1 MDVPAGNPYPALRPG
16 EYPAAGSAAGRR
28 TDTRDLLR
36 AFTAISKALNLA
48 QPLPVTLDL
57 IAEKVSRTMDHK
69 ACAVLLANR
78 ETEELLIEG
87 SFGLGEEY
95 VRAINTRLKQRISGD
110 GPESRSVTAQA
121 YRTGM
126 PVYAPDITEDPRFA
140 PWREA
145 ALREG
150 YNSIVALP
158 LVFRDEVIGVLN
170 CYDRPREYTED
181 QVEAL
186 MVVAEQAASAVGI
199 ARLISTQRST
209 IEQLN
214 SLNEH
219 VTAQHDLL
227 QRSEKTHETLA
238 ALLLE
243 NRSLDDITNTLSGL
257 LDAPVALQDHDLG
270 LLSASDPEAHE
281 GLPTD
286 TPGFADLDTTG
297 RAGRMETGAGTIF
310 VAPVDLGGRERGYLS
325 SPPSQDVHR
334 TFALRT
340 LEQAAVVYA
349 LYAARERAAQEVE
362 DRIRG
367 DLLADLLAA
376 RFRDESEARERARHL
391 GLDFSSAPLQVL
403 VLRPE
408 PLAAYLQRQD
418 MNPRSA
424 GPLRSR
430 LLSLARSFAAGATPP
445 GMAGLDADHLV
456 VLLTRVPD
464 GEPRAPAERLLRLVQ
479 DDLPGL
485 RVRLAVSAPCAT
497 PKDLAARYEESHSL
511 LDLAERLG
519 ATEDV
524 LCHDDWKIYGLLLR
538 SASREDLLDLAHR
551 VLDPLLAHERGGR
564 GDLLATLRAYLD
576 NDLSP
581 ARTAAALY
589 VHHNTVKYRLNKL
602 SDLLDLD
609 AHDLDSALTL
619 KVALMVR
626 NLDPDGFDA
635 AVQPPAN
642 PT

>member
-1 MDVPAGNPYPALRPG
+1 MDVPVSTSNPTS
-16 EYPAAGSAAGRR
+16 GSAAGRE

-57 IAEKVSRTMDHK
+57 IAEKVSRTMGHK
-69 ACAVLLANR
+69 SCAVLLANR
-78 ETEELLIEG
+78 ETQELLIEG

-95 VRAINTRLKQRISGD
+95 VRALNTRLKQKISGD

-145 ALREG
+145 ALHEG

-170 CYDRPREYTED
+170 CYDRPRRYTED

-219 VTAQHDLL
+219 VTAQHTLL
-227 QRSEKTHETLA
+227 QRSEKAHETLA

-243 NRSLDDITNTLSGL
+243 NRSLDDITNTLSSL
-257 LDAPVALQDHDLG
+257 LGAPVALQNHDLR
-270 LLSASDPEAHE
+270 LLSTSNPEIHE
-281 GLPTD
+281 GLPAEAQ
-286 TPGFADLDTTG
+286 GLRDLDTTG
-297 RAGRMETGAGTIF
+297 RAGSFEIVDGTML
-310 VAPVDLGGRERGYLS
+310 VAPVDLGGHERGYLS
-325 SPPSQDVHR
+325 VPLAKEVKR
-334 TFALRT
+334 AFALRT

-349 LYAARERAAQEVE
+349 LYAARKRAAQEAE
-362 DRIRG
+362 DRIKG
-367 DLLADLLAA
+367 DLLTDLLAA

-391 GLDFSSAPLQVL
+391 GLDFFGVPLRVL
-403 VLRPE
+403 VLRLE
-408 PLAAYLQRQD
+408 PLAAYLERREMD
-418 MNPRSA
+418 ARSV

-430 LLSLARSFAAGATPP
+430 LLSLARSFAAGAAHP
-445 GMAGLDADHLV
+445 GMAGLDGEHLV
-456 VLLTRVPD
+456 VLLHFGPD
-464 GEPRAPAERLLRLVQ
+464 DTPRESADHLLHLVQ

-485 RVRLAVSAPCAT
+485 RVRVAVSASCAA
-497 PKDLAARYEESHSL
+497 PKDLAVRYEESRSL

-519 ATEDV
+519 AAEDV
-524 LCHDDWKIYGLLLR
+524 LCHDDWKMYGLLLR

-551 VLDPLLAHERGGR
+551 VLDPLLVHERDGR
-564 GDLLATLRAYLD
+564 GDLLATLQTYLD

-581 ARTAAALY
+581 TRTATALY
-589 VHHNTVKYRLNKL
+589 VHHNTVKYRLGKL
-602 SDLLDLD
+602 SVLLDLD
-609 AHDLDSALTL
+609 TRDLESVLTV
-619 KVALMVR
+619 KVALMIR
-626 NLDPDGFDA
+626 DLDPEGFDRNIH
-635 AVQPPAN
+635 Q
-642 PT
+642 

>member
-1 MDVPAGNPYPALRPG
+1 MDVPASTSN
-16 EYPAAGSAAGRR
+16 PAAGSAVGRE

-57 IAEKVSRTMDHK
+57 IAEKVSRTMGHK
-69 ACAVLLANR
+69 SCAVLLANR
-78 ETEELLIEG
+78 ATEELLIEG

-95 VRAINTRLKQRISGD
+95 VRALNTRLKQKISGE

-170 CYDRPREYTED
+170 CYDKPREYTED

-199 ARLISTQRST
+199 ARLISSQRST

-214 SLNEH
+214 ALNEH
-219 VTAQHDLL
+219 VTAQHTLL

-243 NRSLDDITNTLSGL
+243 NRSLDDITNALSNVL
-257 LDAPVALQDHDLG
+257 EAPVVLQDHKLRPI
-270 LLSASDPEAHE
+270 SSSDPETYE
-281 GLPTD
+281 GLPAETQ
-286 TPGFADLDTTG
+286 GLRDLDTTG
-297 RAGRMETGAGTIF
+297 RAGSFEIVDGTML
-310 VAPVDLGGRERGYLS
+310 VAPVDLGGHERGYLS
-325 SPPSQDVHR
+325 VPLAKEVQR
-334 TFALRT
+334 AFALRT

-349 LYAARERAAQEVE
+349 LYAARERTAQEAE
-362 DRIRG
+362 DRIKG
-367 DLLADLLAA
+367 DLFTDLLAA

-391 GLDFSSAPLQVL
+391 GLDFSSVPLRVL
-403 VLRPE
+403 VLCLE
-408 PLAAYLQRQD
+408 PLAAYLERRE
-418 MNPRSA
+418 MNARSV

-430 LLSLARSFAAGATPP
+430 LLSLARSFAAGAPYP
-445 GMAGLDADHLV
+445 GMAGLDGDHLV
-456 VLLTRVPD
+456 VLLHFGPD
-464 GEPRAPAERLLRLVQ
+464 DIPRASAERLLRLVR

-485 RVRLAVSAPCAT
+485 RVRVAVSASCVA
-497 PKDLAARYEESHSL
+497 PKDLAVRYEESRSL

-519 ATEDV
+519 AAEDV
-524 LCHDDWKIYGLLLR
+524 LCHDDWKMYGLLLR

-551 VLDPLLAHERGGR
+551 VLDPLLAHERDGR
-564 GDLLATLRAYLD
+564 GDLFATLQSYLD

-581 ARTAAALY
+581 ARTATALY
-589 VHHNTVKYRLNKL
+589 VHHNTVKYRLGKL
-602 SDLLDLD
+602 SGLLDLD
-609 AHDLDSALTL
+609 TSDLESVLTV

-626 NLDPDGFDA
+626 DLDPEGFDR
-635 AVQPPAN
+635 N
-642 PT
+642 IR